1 MKFFDLDQW
10 DEILQTITRNKSRSL
25 LTAFGIFWGIFML
38 VFLMGGSEG
47 LRRPMASNFAGFAQ
61 NSCFLM
67 TNTTSEAYAGLQSG
81 REWSLE
87 LADVDRLRH
96 GVGAIETVTPLC
108 AKWGASFK
116 NGNYAMNGT
125 LKGVRADYA
134 AIEDPHLTYGRFLT
148 DTDERDFRKVCVLG
162 KRVCE
167 ELFPDVDNPCGRFVS
182 LDGIYYQVVGVTKMS
197 SKIGVMGSA
206 ESSVLVPFTTMQRL
220 YNWGNDVMAIGY
232 TARRGYTVTELQ
244 PQVDHIIKKAH
255 LISPTDTQAL
265 FSFNMEV
272 MFRMVDNLFRGIEI
286 LVWLIGI
293 GTLLSGAIGVSNIM
307 MVTVR
312 ERTSEIGIRR
322 AIGARPSNILTQIMA
337 ESIVLTIIAGLFGIA
352 FAVLLLQGVE
362 TLTAASGH
370 DASFQISFG
379 MAVGAAA
386 ALTLLGGLAGLA
398 PSFRALAIKPIDAI
412 RDE

>member
-47 LRRPMASNFAGFAQ
+47 LRRLMASNFAGFAQ

-81 REWSLE
+81 REWSLD

-220 YNWGNDVMAIGY
+220 YNWGNDVMAIAILPGAA
-232 TARRGYTVTELQ
+232 TPSLSFSPRWTTSSRKPISFRR
-244 PQVDHIIKKAH
+244 
-255 LISPTDTQAL
+255 PT
-265 FSFNMEV
+265 
-272 MFRMVDNLFRGIEI
+272 R
-286 LVWLIGI
+286 
-293 GTLLSGAIGVSNIM
+293 
-307 MVTVR
+307 
-312 ERTSEIGIRR
+312 
-322 AIGARPSNILTQIMA
+322 RPSSRSTWRSCSA
-337 ESIVLTIIAGLFGIA
+337 WST
-352 FAVLLLQGVE
+352 
-362 TLTAASGH
+362 TCSAASKSSYGSS
-370 DASFQISFG
+370 AS
-379 MAVGAAA
+379 
-386 ALTLLGGLAGLA
+386 A
-398 PSFRALAIKPIDAI
+398 PCCRELSA
-412 RDE
+412 

>member
-1 MKFFDLDQW
+1 M
-10 DEILQTITRNKSRSL
+10 
-25 LTAFGIFWGIFML
+25 
-38 VFLMGGSEG
+38 
-47 LRRPMASNFAGFAQ
+47 
-61 NSCFLM
+61 
-67 TNTTSEAYAGLQSG
+67 
-81 REWSLE
+81 
-87 LADVDRLRH
+87 
-96 GVGAIETVTPLC
+96 GAIETVTPLC

>member
-1 MKFFDLDQW
+1 
-10 DEILQTITRNKSRSL
+10 
-25 LTAFGIFWGIFML
+25 
-38 VFLMGGSEG
+38 
-47 LRRPMASNFAGFAQ
+47 
-61 NSCFLM
+61 
-67 TNTTSEAYAGLQSG
+67 
-81 REWSLE
+81 
-87 LADVDRLRH
+87 
-96 GVGAIETVTPLC
+96 
-108 AKWGASFK
+108 
-116 NGNYAMNGT
+116 
-125 LKGVRADYA
+125 
-134 AIEDPHLTYGRFLT
+134 
-148 DTDERDFRKVCVLG
+148 
-162 KRVCE
+162 
-167 ELFPDVDNPCGRFVS
+167 
-182 LDGIYYQVVGVTKMS
+182 MS